1 MKKKLIFLIIVSVL
15 ISLFS
20 FGGVTAEAE
29 EAEVYLGGMAV
40 GFKLDNVGATVIG
53 LNDVI
58 TRDGLESPAKDAGIK
73 AEDLLISLDGKEIND
88 AKDISDVLS
97 GYDGNG
103 ITAVVERDGEVLIKI
118 VYPAK
123 DISGKYRLGLFI
135 RDNICGIG
143 TITFIK
149 QDCTFGSLGHP
160 VVEGENQ
167 KPVRINGGDAFACNI
182 IGVNKGVRGKAG
194 EIRGYFIEDEPI
206 GVICENTLAG
216 VFGKITDGSFT
227 DDLRKVRVG
236 KARQGDASIFST
248 VEGTKPKEY
257 GISIVKVDDG
267 APENKN
273 LVVKITDEKLLN
285 KTGGILQGMSG
296 SPIVQDGKIVGAV
309 THVFINDPTRG
320 FGIAIEKM
328 LDI

>member
-1 MKKKLIFLIIVSVL
+1 MKKKFIFLILVSVL
-15 ISLFS
+15 ISILS
-20 FGGVTAEAE
+20 LGGVTAHAE
-29 EAEVYLGGMAV
+29 GEEVYLGGMAV
-40 GFKLDNVGATVIG
+40 GFRIDNVGATVIG
-53 LNDVI
+53 VNDVI
-58 TRDGLESPAKDAGIK
+58 TKEGLESPAKDAGIK
-73 AEDLLISLDGKEIND
+73 AEDLLVSLDGKEING
-88 AKDISDVLS
+88 AKDISEALL

-123 DISGKYRLGLFI
+123 DISGTYRLGLFI
-135 RDNICGIG
+135 RDNISGIG

-149 QDCTFGSLGHP
+149 KDGTFGSLGHP
-160 VVEGENQ
+160 VAEGENP
-167 KPVRINGGDAFACNI
+167 KPVRINGGEAFFCNV

-206 GVICENTLAG
+206 GDIRKNTSEG
-216 VFGKITDGSFT
+216 VFGQITDKNFT
-227 DDLRKVRVG
+227 ADLRKVRVG
-236 KARQGDASIFST
+236 KARQGEASVFST
-248 VEGTKPKEY
+248 VEGTKPREY
-257 GISIVKVDDG
+257 GIYIVKVDYG

-328 LDI
+328 LG